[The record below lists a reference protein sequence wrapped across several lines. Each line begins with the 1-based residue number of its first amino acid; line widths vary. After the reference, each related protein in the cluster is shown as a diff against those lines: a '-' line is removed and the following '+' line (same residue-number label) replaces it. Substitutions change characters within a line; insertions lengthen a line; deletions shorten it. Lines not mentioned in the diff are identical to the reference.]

1 MHSKAP
7 LRILTYLWFEYYRV
21 RTYSYVTWTIKDF
34 TGKLKTNEAKI
45 STACLGRIVFI
56 FFCVYLFTFSR
67 FLKYDN

>member
-34 TGKLKTNEAKI
+34 IGKLKTNEAKI
-45 STACLGRIVFI
+45 STACLGSKGYS
-56 FFCVYLFTFSR
+56 VY
-67 FLKYDN
+67 FLLCLYVYM